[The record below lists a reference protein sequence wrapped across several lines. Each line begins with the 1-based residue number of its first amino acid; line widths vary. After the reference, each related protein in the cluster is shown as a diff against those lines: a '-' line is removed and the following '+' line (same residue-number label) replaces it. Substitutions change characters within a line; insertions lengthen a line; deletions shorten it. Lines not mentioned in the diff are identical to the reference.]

1 MFKLSNG
8 LLGAGCL
15 AVSFFAPPQAEAQ
28 AGGGISSNQFNPAIS
43 LILDGKY
50 AKLDNDAEAYEL
62 PGFQLG
68 GEAGVGAAGFSAEHT
83 ELVFSANVDDMFYA
97 GVTSAIASHEG
108 TTELE
113 LEEAFVESIGLGE
126 GLSIKAGRFFSGLGY
141 LNSQHSHSW
150 DFADVPLIYRGLFG
164 NQLNDEGVQ
173 VRWIAPTDLY
183 LQLGAELLSGRS
195 FPAGGAEDGDAAHTL
210 FIKLGGDVG
219 VSHSWQLGLSRWQA
233 DVAARSSGGH
243 AHGGAAAEEFVFAG
257 DSAINGL
264 DFVWKW
270 APDGNPRQ
278 RNLKFQFEYFQ
289 RDEDGDVT
297 NSANAVETTTYDG
310 TQSGWYG
317 QLVYQFQPQWRV
329 GLRHDRLMA
338 DNSGSDAVVLG
349 EAGLDDEGHTPKRS
363 SLMVDYNHSEFSRL
377 RLQYNQD
384 DSSENPDHQIT
395 LQYTMSMGAHGAHQ
409 F

>member
-1 MFKLSNG
+1 MFKHANYVLLSAGCIALSVASGANAQ
-8 LLGAGCL
+8 GAG
-15 AVSFFAPPQAEAQ
+15 P
-28 AGGGISSNQFNPAIS
+28 GTNQFNPAIS

-50 AKLDNDAEAYEL
+50 ASLDNDADAYEL

-83 ELVFSANVDDMFYA
+83 ELVFSANIDDLFY
-97 GVTSAIASHEG
+97 GRVTSAIASHEG
-108 TTELE
+108 ATELE
-113 LEEAFVESIGLGE
+113 LEEAFIESVGLGH
-126 GLSIKAGRFFSGLGY
+126 GVTVKAGRFYSGLGY
-141 LNSQHSHSW
+141 LNGQHSHSW

-164 NQLNDEGVQ
+164 NQLGDEGLQ
-173 VRWIAPTDLY
+173 LRWLAPTDLY

-195 FPAGGAEDGDAAHTL
+195 FPAGGAEDGNSASTV

-219 VSHSWQLGLSRWQA
+219 MNHSWQLGLSHWQA
-233 DVAARSSGGH
+233 DAIARSSGGH
-243 AHGGAAAEEFVFAG
+243 AHGAGAAEEFVFAG

-270 APDGNPRQ
+270 APQGNPQQ
-278 RNLKFQFEYFQ
+278 RNLKFQLEYFQ
-289 RDEDGDVT
+289 RDENGDVT
-297 NSANAVETTTYDG
+297 NSADALETTSYDCA
-310 TQSGWYG
+310 QSGWYT
-317 QLVYQFQPQWRV
+317 QLVYQFQPRWRV
-329 GLRHDRLMA
+329 GLRYDQLSA

-363 SLMVDYNHSEFSRL
+363 SLMLDYSRSEYSRL

-384 DSSENPDHQIT
+384 DSSENPDRQVY
-395 LQYTMSMGAHGAHQ
+395 LQYVMSLGAHGAHQ